1 MSTSTD
7 TVLTPAQRLGRGVRY
22 TIVGP
27 VDITRGTVGLGVS
40 SAASGASWVSR
51 RLRAEEPA
59 PPKRRPLLYVLIG
72 AGVLA
77 VGAVTFSIVRRSMRP
92 EPSTLPPS
100 VEITPKP

>member
-7 TVLTPAQRLGRGVRY
+7 AKLTPAERLGRGLRY

-40 SAASGASWVSR
+40 SAHPRWQ
-51 RLRAEEPA
+51 PA
-59 PPKRRPLLYVLIG
+59 PLPPKRRPLLYLLIA
-72 AGVLA
+72 AGVVA
-77 VGAVTFSIVRRSMRP
+77 VGAATFSIVRRSMRP

-100 VEITPKP
+100 VEITHKP